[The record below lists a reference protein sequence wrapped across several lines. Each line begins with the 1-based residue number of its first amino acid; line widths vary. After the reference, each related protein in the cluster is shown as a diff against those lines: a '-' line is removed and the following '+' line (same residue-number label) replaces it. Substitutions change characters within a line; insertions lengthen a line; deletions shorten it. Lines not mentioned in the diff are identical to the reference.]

1 MTCYNHCGPGWRGC
15 PICGRRTHMEYT
27 AYEYFQEIRS
37 EVLKAVGKDYAVI
50 EVRCERCRLSMTEGS
65 NGRKYAAT
73 VYALKNR
80 WNTRGEKKRG
90 RKAAIP
96 G

>member
-27 AYEYFQEIRS
+27 AYEYFQEVRS
-37 EVLKAVGKDYAVI
+37 SVLKIVGKDNAGI
-50 EVRCERCRLSMTEGS
+50 EVCCERCGLSMVEYS
-65 NGRKYAAT
+65 HGRKYAAT

-80 WNTRGEKKRG
+80 WNTRGEKKHG
-90 RKAAIP
+90 RKAVIS